1 MVLKSILSKNSI
13 QVVDSVSDWQ
23 DALKKA
29 SQPLLDSGVITGEYV
44 SNMIKSVQDNG
55 PYMVLT
61 DYFALMHARPG
72 EGVSQNGMSLLVTR
86 NQVDLEGK
94 PIKIFLVMAAT
105 DNTSHLKSLQNV
117 MSVFMD
123 QKAYQTIL
131 DGNRDK
137 IIELFN

>member
-1 MVLKSILSKNSI
+1 MLKSILSKNSI

>member
-1 MVLKSILSKNSI
+1 MLKSILSKNSI

-123 QKAYQTIL
+123 QKAYQPIV

>member
-1 MVLKSILSKNSI
+1 VLKSILSENSI
-13 QVVDSVSDWQ
+13 QVVDSVSTWQ
-23 DALKKA
+23 EALKRA

-44 SNMIKSVQDNG
+44 TNMIKSVKDNG

-72 EGVSQNGMSLLVTR
+72 EGVSRNGMSLLVTKK
-86 NQVDLEGK
+86 QVDLVGK

-117 MSVFMD
+117 MNVFMD
-123 QKAYQTIL
+123 QNAYQTIL
-131 DGNRDK
+131 KGNRDK

>member
-1 MVLKSILSKNSI
+1 VLKSILSKNSI